1 MPPLFVYA
9 VVFLSLLIAAGFV
22 ACLWEGK
29 EPRVRKAEPEPAA
42 PRAPLR
48 RVSAG
53 LHAAPV
59 PSVPAWSAGHAGSVP
74 AASEALQP
82 PRIRFAETSDMRLG
96 GSLASSGRAP
106 DAVSAAT
113 GSLSLGAAALSPA
126 WGSAAP
132 FGSDAVPQ
140 PGYPVRTAAPP
151 APMGDPLA
159 LQVAEMTRLVA
170 ELRAERQGF
179 EDEIRRLHQVVQD
192 ATAAVGEFNAVRP
205 ARPASSAPAGGRHIN
220 VHDLRPRRRG

>member
-9 VVFLSLLIAAGFV
+9 VAFFSLLIAAGV
-22 ACLWEGK
+22 AACLWEGM
-29 EPRVRKAEPEPAA
+29 EPRVRRAEPKPAA

-53 LHAAPV
+53 LPIAPA
-59 PSVPAWSAGHAGSVP
+59 PSVPSWPTGHAGSGP
-74 AASEALQP
+74 AAPEP
-82 PRIRFAETSDMRLG
+82 PRTPMVPSSGLGETRLG
-96 GSLASSGRAP
+96 GAPASAGWNP
-106 DAVSAAT
+106 GAVSAPT
-113 GSLSLGAAALSPA
+113 GGLIPGAAAAAPA
-126 WGSAAP
+126 RGSAAL
-132 FGSDAVPQ
+132 FGSDAVPHAGG
-140 PGYPVRTAAPP
+140 PGRTAALPE
-151 APMGDPLA
+151 PMGDPLA
-159 LQVAEMTRLVA
+159 LQVAELSRQVA

-205 ARPASSAPAGGRHIN
+205 ARPASSAPAGVRHIN